1 MQSRGVLLLVSA
13 LCIASPSGQA
23 ADEATPESRI
33 PTVTRWVKLFTEL
46 ENNLAA
52 SVKAGD
58 EAALQRLLA
67 DDFELRTGSMPASPT
82 PRAEWIRSSLLRRD
96 VVYSIEQMAVHD
108 LGNHAV
114 VSFVERS
121 ASGSETKAAPNIF
134 VVDVWKRSGN
144 DWKLAIRYASA
155 ASRDVVTPGASAESP
170 AIPRKY

>member
-1 MQSRGVLLLVSA
+1 MQNRGIVLLVCA
-13 LCIASPSGQA
+13 LCIGSPSGWA

-46 ENNLAA
+46 ESSLAA
-52 SVKAGD
+52 SIKAGD
-58 EAALQRLLA
+58 EAGLQKLLA

-82 PRAEWIRSSLLRRD
+82 PRAEWIRSLLLRHD
-96 VVYSIEQMAVHD
+96 VAYSIEQMAVHD

-114 VSFVERS
+114 VSFVEKS
-121 ASGSETKAAPNIF
+121 ASGSEAKVAPNIF

-155 ASRDVVTPGASAESP
+155 TSRDLVVPGAATEPP
-170 AIPRKY
+170 AIPKKY